1 MMIRDNPSKEL
12 QKRLYILFA
21 WFILCI
27 VTGMLMIKIPQM
39 LGLELV
45 FISFLIFNVFT
56 TLYNLIMFT
65 TKRLIQ
71 EEEKLV
77 KCPSRKH

>member
-1 MMIRDNPSKEL
+1 MNKKTPAKEL
-12 QKRLYILFA
+12 KNRLYIVFA
-21 WFILCI
+21 WFILSI
-27 VTGMLMIKIPQM
+27 ITGMLMIKIPQM

-65 TKRLIQ
+65 TKRLI
-71 EEEKLV
+71 EEEV
-77 KCPSRKH
+77 KAVECPSRKH